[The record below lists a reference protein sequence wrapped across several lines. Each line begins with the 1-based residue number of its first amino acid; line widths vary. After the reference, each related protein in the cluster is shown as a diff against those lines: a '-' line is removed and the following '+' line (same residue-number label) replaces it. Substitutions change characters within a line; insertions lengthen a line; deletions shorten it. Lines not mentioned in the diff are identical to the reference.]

1 MLSKVFIIALIVG
14 TTIAA
19 QAMGPVPPKPAAFA
33 HKEGCYIEEKN
44 DVIPFGQSVTVGHCT
59 EITCGRKWMNY
70 NSCGSTMVDIPN
82 CHLVEDLSK
91 PYPDCCPKIK
101 CEAAH

>member
-1 MLSKVFIIALIVG
+1 MVYRD
-14 TTIAA
+14 TIN
-19 QAMGPVPPKPAAFA
+19 QSQGHTIP

-70 NSCGSTMVDIPN
+70 NSCGSTIVDIPN